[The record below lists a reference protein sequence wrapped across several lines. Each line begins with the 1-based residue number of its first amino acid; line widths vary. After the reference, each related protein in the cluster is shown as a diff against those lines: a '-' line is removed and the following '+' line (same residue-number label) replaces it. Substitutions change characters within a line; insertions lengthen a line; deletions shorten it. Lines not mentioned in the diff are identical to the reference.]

1 MMETVHT
8 GGPSRLA
15 AVVPSLSRVRL
26 FATPWA
32 AARSALPSFTVSWSL
47 LKFMSIELEMLY
59 NHLIFFLPL
68 FLLPSVFSSE
78 SDLLINTQI
87 GSRKWRPGAKETGCR
102 WRVEGEQWVGLQGP
116 GCSPLLTLLC
126 VQCDLEEGFGLKR
139 QFREWAHDMTVF
151 LSQAH
156 VFYCCY

>member
-47 LKFMSIELEMLY
+47 LKFMSIETVTLS
-59 NHLIFFLPL
+59 NRL
-68 FLLPSVFSSE
+68 FLYLPSIFPSIRVFFKE
-78 SDLLINTQI
+78 SALRIR
-87 GSRKWRPGAKETGCR
+87 GSKVLE
-102 WRVEGEQWVGLQGP
+102 LQLQP
-116 GCSPLLTLLC
+116 QSF
-126 VQCDLEEGFGLKR
+126 Q
-139 QFREWAHDMTVF
+139 
-151 LSQAH
+151 
-156 VFYCCY
+156 